1 MKDKKIKKLTDQYL
15 RADIKTM
22 KHDKK
27 ISKNLIILTRDLG
40 LFVLIIYILFNQ
52 KGTHNDRNNVTQL
65 GLHSNI
71 FNVVLKNETNK
82 SK

>member
-27 ISKNLIILTRDLG
+27 ISKRLIILTRDLG
-40 LFVLIIYILFNQ
+40 LFVLI
-52 KGTHNDRNNVTQL
+52 NNVTQL